1 MTTNGYTKTILP
13 ARDWNERMWRMM
25 LGQQIEIARGRVEGA
40 QPVGVTGT
48 LTTTGAVTEIMVW
61 PGSTV
66 KDPSVAPV
74 GGVRMTLVSTSAQD
88 SAAGTGIRTLR
99 FNYLDA
105 DLNPQSEIVTLNGT
119 TPVLTVATNVRW
131 VGDLTGL
138 TFGSHKHAVGDIT
151 VTNSG
156 TRYKL
161 LDLEARATRST
172 AFRVPAGKRLIVHS
186 LFAGSS
192 SDTLRA
198 KAQIS
203 LVASVIRNLDG
214 TVDRFEDAGLLFR
227 QGTLEAQDN
236 TTALADGA
244 LAAFPA
250 GSILGFR
257 VTTDR
262 AATVSAGFY
271 GWLEDVD

>member
-13 ARDWNERMWRMM
+13 ARDWNERTWRML
-25 LGQQIEIARGRVEGA
+25 LGQQVEIARGRMEGA
-40 QPVGVTGT
+40 QAVAVTGT
-48 LTTTGAVTEIMVW
+48 LTTTGSVTEIMVW

-74 GGVRMTLVSTSAQD
+74 GGVQMTLVSTSAQD

-105 DLNPQSEIVTLNGT
+105 NLNPHSEIVALNGT

-138 TFGSHKHAVGDIT
+138 TFGSEKHAVGNIT

-172 AFRVPAGKRLIVHS
+172 AFRVPAGKRLIIHS
-186 LFAGSS
+186 LFAGANSGNAA
-192 SDTLRA
+192 A

-203 LVASVIRNLDG
+203 LVASVIGNLDG

-227 QGTLEAQDN
+227 QGTIELQDN

-244 LAAFPA
+244 LAALPSGA
-250 GSILGFR
+250 ILGFR
-257 VTTDR
+257 VTTDK